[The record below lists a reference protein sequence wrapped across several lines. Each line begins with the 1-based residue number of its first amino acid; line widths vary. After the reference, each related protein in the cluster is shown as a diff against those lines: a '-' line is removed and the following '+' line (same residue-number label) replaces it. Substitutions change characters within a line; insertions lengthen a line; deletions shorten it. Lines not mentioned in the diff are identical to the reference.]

1 MAESPKAQKKASNA
15 PVIIDLPSGA
25 KATKVDF
32 KGKHVREAQ
41 RLADGDQ
48 SKALFAIIAVATLIN
63 DKRITIEEIDE
74 MDGRDVIHLMAEY
87 QGVF

>member
-1 MAESPKAQKKASNA
+1 MATPNEQKNKSIK
-15 PVIIDLPSGA
+15 PVIIELPSGV

-48 SKALFAIIAVATLIN
+48 SKALFAIIAVATLI
-63 DKRITIEEIDE
+63 DGKKITIEDIDE